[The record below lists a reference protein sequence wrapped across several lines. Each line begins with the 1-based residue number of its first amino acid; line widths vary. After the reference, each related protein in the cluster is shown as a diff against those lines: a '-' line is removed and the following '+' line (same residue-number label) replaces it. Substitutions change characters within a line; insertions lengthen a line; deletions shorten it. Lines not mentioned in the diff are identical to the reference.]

1 MPLAILPLKKLA
13 SKCSSPTS
21 ASFWEASK
29 ACEQIDRIC
38 FAAELEERFV
48 DVGVKRFIE
57 YVGSDEDV
65 YLIREGRKIQYKD
78 LEVG

>member
-1 MPLAILPLKKLA
+1 
-13 SKCSSPTS
+13 
-21 ASFWEASK
+21 
-29 ACEQIDRIC
+29 
-38 FAAELEERFV
+38 
-48 DVGVKRFIE
+48 VKRFIE